1 MTFTQETKNKYFM
14 SGLEKGESSLENEE
28 PNIIFNIAFVMINTF
43 LWGHLFSC
51 TSTSSPQEA
60 LSVYFLYGEREL

>member
-43 LWGHLFSC
+43 L
-51 TSTSSPQEA
+51 
-60 LSVYFLYGEREL
+60 